1 MPSVPPGSYERLAS
15 FPTLW
20 TAWHAYWRGKRRRPA
35 VAAFD
40 LDADLGVLA
49 LQRDLAAGTFTPA
62 AYRIT
67 LVADPK
73 VRIVAASAIRD
84 RVLQRALLDGIGP
97 TYERG
102 FIDQSFAVRSGRGAH
117 RAALAY
123 LGWTTGCPRSFWAF
137 ASAVPALV
145 RDPRR
150 CADCSAG
157 CAGPTT
163 WTPRIWR
170 AVCWRFGG
178 CGARWAGD
186 NGV

>member
-1 MPSVPPGSYERLAS
+1 
-15 FPTLW
+15 
-20 TAWHAYWRGKRRRPA
+20 

-49 LQRDLAAGTFTPA
+49 LQRDLAARTFTPS

-73 VRIVAASAIRD
+73 VRIVAAPAGRD
-84 RVLQRALLDGIGP
+84 RVLQRALLDSIGP
-97 TYERG
+97 TYERD

-123 LGWTTGCPRSFWAF
+123 LGFRISRAGIGPG
-137 ASAVPALV
+137 
-145 RDPRR
+145 R
-150 CADCSAG
+150 CADCAAG

-163 WTPRIWR
+163 WTRRIWR
-170 AVCWRFGG
+170 AVCRRFGG

>member
-73 VRIVAASAIRD
+73 VRIVAAPAGRD
-84 RVLQRALLDGIGP
+84 RVLQRALLDSIGP
-97 TYERG
+97 TYERD
-102 FIDQSFAVRSGRGAH
+102 FIDQSAVGWGEERTPTIGGRDVGVRSSPQPTGWLGACAL
-117 RAALAY
+117 RA
-123 LGWTTGCPRSFWAF
+123 G
-137 ASAVPALV
+137 
-145 RDPRR
+145 
-150 CADCSAG
+150 AG
-157 CAGPTT
+157 AGP
-163 WTPRIWR
+163 
-170 AVCWRFGG
+170 
-178 CGARWAGD
+178 
-186 NGV
+186 